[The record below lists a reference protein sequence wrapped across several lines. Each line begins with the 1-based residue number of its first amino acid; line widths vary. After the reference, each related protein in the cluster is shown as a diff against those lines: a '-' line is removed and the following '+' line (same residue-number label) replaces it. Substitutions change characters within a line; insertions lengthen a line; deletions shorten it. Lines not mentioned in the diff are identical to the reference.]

1 MYIRKKIMRSLTIAS
16 AEAVQESIRDYFKK
30 NEEARFIHRLH
41 AILLKIDKKEHTC
54 ESLGKLLGHS
64 NRTISNWINKL
75 NETSDIEALRD
86 KPKPG
91 RPPRL
96 TDSQLLEIK
105 AALQEKPEDSGIPA
119 NIWDGKSLSFYI
131 SKTYS
136 VEIGVRQSQ
145 RLFKKLGFGLKRARP
160 VVAKGDPVKKEM
172 AKKTSGETTKR

>member
-1 MYIRKKIMRSLTIAS
+1 MRLLTVDS
-16 AEAVQESIRDYFKK
+16 AEAVQESIQDYFTK

-41 AILLKIDKKEHTC
+41 TILLKIDKKEHTC

-64 NRTISNWINKL
+64 SRTISNWINKL
-75 NETSDIEALRD
+75 NETSDIEVLRD

-91 RPPRL
+91 RPPKL
-96 TDSQLLEIK
+96 TESQLLEIK
-105 AALQEKPEDSGIPA
+105 EVLQKKPEDSGIPA

-145 RLFKKLGFGLKRARP
+145 RLFKKLGFSLKRARP
-160 VVAKGDPVKKEM
+160 VVAKGDPIKKKE
-172 AKKTSGETTKR
+172 AKKTSGKTTKR